1 MKTRFIF
8 LLVFLLLFT
17 ATFFSQNRI
26 FGTVTDESGQPLSG
40 VRVSI
45 VNAINIV
52 AEYYTWTDRNGNY
65 NWTFSEIKND
75 ESIQVT
81 FEKTGYEP
89 YYTRFDSA
97 IQQDIVLKRDTKLLE
112 EFQVMGTRSN
122 DLSTSKLKIKQSNL
136 LEKNNFGKDLPFLLE
151 ATPSVVT
158 TSDAGAG
165 VGYTGIRIRG
175 VDASRINVTI
185 NGIPVNDPES
195 HDVYWVNMPDLTS
208 SISDMEIQR
217 GIGTSTN
224 GAAAFGANLNIKTDN
239 ISANSYGILDNSY
252 GSFNTLKNTIKAGTG
267 LINGKFS
274 MDVRLSQIL
283 SDGFIDRASSNLKS
297 YFVSGAYVGKKSVVK
312 AVAFSGKEITYQSWY
327 GTPESRI
334 LGNIDSMNA
343 YADRNYLS
351 DEERANLLNS
361 GRTYNYY
368 TYGNQVD
375 NYQQDNYQ
383 LHFTHRFNPKLVLN
397 VAGHYTYGRGYY
409 EEYRKG
415 DDLSSYGLDT
425 VFSGNDTIAQSDLIR
440 RRWLDNDF
448 LGSVYSLTYSDKD
461 LQLIFGGSA
470 NTYIGRHFGEV
481 IWVRFASNGELGD
494 RYYDEIGRK
503 SELSNYLK
511 ASYKW
516 KNFNFLGDFQYRH
529 IDYSFIGNDQVDG
542 VIKDIEQNVTFN
554 FFNPKFQISYL
565 LSQGQYNQNIFLS
578 YGIGNREP
586 VRRDFRQSTPLSRP
600 KAERMRDLEVGYILS
615 AKRFNFL
622 TNLYFMDYTNQLIL
636 TGEINDVG
644 GYTRTNVKDSYR
656 AGIELTS
663 RYLLLSEVNQDLS
676 IEAGITLSRNKIQ
689 LFNEYIDA
697 YSDTEPYYTQQ
708 VIQHENTDLA
718 FSPTVNAFG
727 GLNYRHK
734 GLACNWTTKYV
745 GRQYLD
751 NTSNEYRSID
761 PFTFSNLTLAFII
774 PNKLTKEVSL
784 GLQVNNV
791 FNTMYENNGYTFSY
805 LYNGTMTTE
814 NFYYPQAGRNF
825 MARLLIK
832 F

>member
-1 MKTRFIF
+1 MKTGFIF
-8 LLVFLLLFT
+8 LPLFVLLFT
-17 ATFFSQNRI
+17 PTFFSQNRI
-26 FGTVTDESGQPLSG
+26 FGTVTDESGKPLSG

-45 VNAINIV
+45 INAINTV
-52 AEYYTWTDRNGNY
+52 AEYYTWTDKNGNY
-65 NWTFSEIKND
+65 SWTFSEVKND

-195 HDVYWVNMPDLTS
+195 HDDYWVNMPDLTS

-267 LINGKFS
+267 VINGKFS

-334 LGNIDSMNA
+334 TGNVDSMNG
-343 YADRNYLS
+343 YADRNFLS
-351 DEERANLLNS
+351 DEERENLLNS

-368 TYGNQVD
+368 TYRNQVD

-409 EEYRKG
+409 EEYRRG

-425 VFSGNDTIAQSDLIR
+425 VFTGNDTVTETDLIR

-448 LGSVYSLTYSDKD
+448 LGSVYSLSYSDKD
-461 LQLIFGGSA
+461 LQVIFGGSA

-481 IWVRFASNGELGD
+481 IWARFASNGELGD

-503 SELSNYLK
+503 SEVSNYLK

-516 KNFNFLGDFQYRH
+516 KNFNFLGDLQYRH

-542 VIKDIEQNVTFN
+542 VIKDIEQNVTFD

-565 LSQGQYNQNIFLS
+565 LSQGQYNQNVFLS

-586 VRRDFRQSTPLSRP
+586 VRRDFRQSTPQSRP

-615 AKRFNFL
+615 SKRFNFL

-663 RYLLLSEVNQDLS
+663 RYLLLSEFNQDLS

-727 GLNYRHK
+727 GLNYRYK

-751 NTSNEYRSID
+751 NTSNEYRSIN

-832 F
+832 L

>member
-8 LLVFLLLFT
+8 LPLFVLLFT
-17 ATFFSQNRI
+17 PTFFSQNRI
-26 FGTVTDESGQPLSG
+26 FGTVTDESGKPLSG

-45 VNAINIV
+45 INAINTV
-52 AEYYTWTDRNGNY
+52 AKYYTWTDKNGNY
-65 NWTFSEIKND
+65 SWTFSEVKND

-81 FEKTGYEP
+81 FEKTGHEP

-122 DLSTSKLKIKQSNL
+122 DLSTTKLKIKQSNL

-158 TSDAGAG
+158 TSDAGTG

-334 LGNIDSMNA
+334 TGNVDSMNG
-343 YADRNYLS
+343 YADRNFLS
-351 DEERANLLNS
+351 DEERENLLNS

-368 TYGNQVD
+368 TYRNQVD

-397 VAGHYTYGRGYY
+397 VAGHYSYGRGYY
-409 EEYRKG
+409 EEYRRG

-425 VFSGNDTIAQSDLIR
+425 VFTGNDTVTQSDLIR

-461 LQLIFGGSA
+461 LQVIFGGSA

-481 IWVRFASNGELGD
+481 IWARFASNGELGD

-503 SELSNYLK
+503 SEVSNYLK

-516 KNFNFLGDFQYRH
+516 KNFNFLGDLQYRH

-542 VIKDIEQNVTFN
+542 VIKDIEQNVTFD

-565 LSQGQYNQNIFLS
+565 LSQGQYNQNVFLS

-586 VRRDFRQSTPLSRP
+586 VRRDFRQSTPQSRP

-663 RYLLLSEVNQDLS
+663 RYLLLSEFNQDLS

-718 FSPTVNAFG
+718 FSPTVNVFG
-727 GLNYRHK
+727 GLNYSYK
-734 GLACNWTTKYV
+734 GLTCNWTTKYV
-745 GRQYLD
+745 GRQFLD
-751 NTSNEYRSID
+751 NTSNEYRSIN

-774 PNKLTKEVSL
+774 PNKLTKELSL

-805 LYNGTMTTE
+805 IYNGAMTTE

-832 F
+832 L

>member
-8 LLVFLLLFT
+8 LPGFVLFFT
-17 ATFFSQNRI
+17 STFFSQNRI

-45 VNAINIV
+45 INAINTV
-52 AEYYTWTDRNGNY
+52 AEYYTWTDRNGKY
-65 NWTFSEIKND
+65 NWIFSEIKND

-81 FEKTGYEP
+81 FEKIGYEP

-97 IQQDIVLKRDTKLLE
+97 NQQDVVLKRDTKLLE
-112 EFQVMGTRSN
+112 EFQVMGTRAN
-122 DLSTSKLKIKQSNL
+122 DLSTSTLKIKKTNL

-151 ATPSVVT
+151 STPSVVT
-158 TSDAGAG
+158 TSDAGTG

-208 SISDMEIQR
+208 SINNIEIQR

-224 GAAAFGANLNIKTDN
+224 GAAAFGANLNIKTDD
-239 ISANSYGILDNSY
+239 ISANSYGILDNSF

-267 LINGKFS
+267 IINGKFS
-274 MDVRLSQIL
+274 MDMRLSQIL
-283 SDGFIDRASSNLKS
+283 SDGYIDRASSNLKS
-297 YFVSGAYVGKKSVVK
+297 YFVSGAYVGKKSVLK
-312 AVAFSGKEITYQSWY
+312 AVAFSGKEVTYQSWY

-334 LGNIDSMNA
+334 SGNIDSMNA

-351 DEERANLLNS
+351 DDERANLLNS

-409 EEYRKG
+409 EEYRRG

-425 VFSGNDTIAQSDLIR
+425 VFAGNDTITQSDLIR

-461 LQLIFGGSA
+461 LQVIFGGSA

-481 IWVRFASNGELGD
+481 IWARFASNGEIGD
-494 RYYDEIGRK
+494 RYYDEVGQK
-503 SELSNYLK
+503 SEISNYLK
-511 ASYKW
+511 GSYKW
-516 KNFNFLGDFQYRH
+516 KNFNFLGDLQYRH
-529 IDYSFIGNDQVDG
+529 IAYSFVGNDQVDG

-554 FFNPKFQISYL
+554 FFNPKFQVSYL
-565 LSQGQYNQNIFLS
+565 IAQGQFNQNAFLS

-586 VRRDFRQSTPLSRP
+586 VRRDFRQSTPQSRP
-600 KAERMRDLEVGYILS
+600 KAERMRDLEIGYILS
-615 AKRFNFL
+615 SKRFNFL
-622 TNLYFMDYTNQLIL
+622 TNFYFMDYTNQLIL

-663 RYLLLSEVNQDLS
+663 RYLILSINNQELS
-676 IEAGITLSRNKIQ
+676 IEAGLTLSRNKIQ
-689 LFNEYIDA
+689 LFNEFIDV
-697 YSDTEPYYTQQ
+697 YSNNEPYYSQQ

-718 FSPTVNAFG
+718 FSPNLNAFG
-727 GLNYRHK
+727 GINYQYK
-734 GLACNWTTKYV
+734 GLTCNWTTKYV

-751 NTSNEYRSID
+751 NTSNEYRSIN
-761 PFTFSNLTLAFII
+761 PFTFSNLTAAFMI
-774 PNKLTKEVSL
+774 PNKLIKELSL
-784 GLQVNNV
+784 GLQVNNI

-805 LYNGTMTTE
+805 IYNGAMTTE

-825 MARLLIK
+825 MARVLIK

>member
-252 GSFNTLKNTIKAGTG
+252 GS
-267 LINGKFS
+267 
-274 MDVRLSQIL
+274 
-283 SDGFIDRASSNLKS
+283 
-297 YFVSGAYVGKKSVVK
+297 YVKKHH
-312 AVAFSGKEITYQSWY
+312 Q
-327 GTPESRI
+327 
-334 LGNIDSMNA
+334 
-343 YADRNYLS
+343 
-351 DEERANLLNS
+351 
-361 GRTYNYY
+361 
-368 TYGNQVD
+368 
-375 NYQQDNYQ
+375 
-383 LHFTHRFNPKLVLN
+383 
-397 VAGHYTYGRGYY
+397 
-409 EEYRKG
+409 
-415 DDLSSYGLDT
+415 
-425 VFSGNDTIAQSDLIR
+425 
-440 RRWLDNDF
+440 
-448 LGSVYSLTYSDKD
+448 
-461 LQLIFGGSA
+461 
-470 NTYIGRHFGEV
+470 
-481 IWVRFASNGELGD
+481 
-494 RYYDEIGRK
+494 
-503 SELSNYLK
+503 
-511 ASYKW
+511 
-516 KNFNFLGDFQYRH
+516 
-529 IDYSFIGNDQVDG
+529 
-542 VIKDIEQNVTFN
+542 
-554 FFNPKFQISYL
+554 
-565 LSQGQYNQNIFLS
+565 
-578 YGIGNREP
+578 
-586 VRRDFRQSTPLSRP
+586 
-600 KAERMRDLEVGYILS
+600 
-615 AKRFNFL
+615 
-622 TNLYFMDYTNQLIL
+622 
-636 TGEINDVG
+636 
-644 GYTRTNVKDSYR
+644 
-656 AGIELTS
+656 
-663 RYLLLSEVNQDLS
+663 
-676 IEAGITLSRNKIQ
+676 SRNWI
-689 LFNEYIDA
+689 N
-697 YSDTEPYYTQQ
+697 
-708 VIQHENTDLA
+708 
-718 FSPTVNAFG
+718 
-727 GLNYRHK
+727 
-734 GLACNWTTKYV
+734 
-745 GRQYLD
+745 
-751 NTSNEYRSID
+751 
-761 PFTFSNLTLAFII
+761 
-774 PNKLTKEVSL
+774 
-784 GLQVNNV
+784 
-791 FNTMYENNGYTFSY
+791 
-805 LYNGTMTTE
+805 
-814 NFYYPQAGRNF
+814 
-825 MARLLIK
+825 
-832 F
+832 